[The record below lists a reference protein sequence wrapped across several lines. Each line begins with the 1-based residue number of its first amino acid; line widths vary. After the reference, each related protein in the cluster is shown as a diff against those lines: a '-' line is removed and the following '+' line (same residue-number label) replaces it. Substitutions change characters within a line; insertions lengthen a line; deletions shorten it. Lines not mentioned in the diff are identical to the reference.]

1 MAGFEFFAGIDWGS
15 ETHHVFV
22 VDGDGKTIGQRAFGH
37 SGAGLAE
44 MTDWLLGT
52 TSTEPQAIGV
62 AIEVPHGPVVE
73 TMMERGFTVHSVNPK
88 QLDRFRDR
96 WSPAGAKDDR
106 RDAWTLADALRTDN
120 QAFRRLDPAAAEIV
134 ELREWSRIASDLT
147 RDQTRLVNRARQH
160 LWRYYPQF
168 LKVESNLAR
177 PWVRELWSLVPTPE
191 KARRI
196 RTRTVANLLKRH
208 RVRRISAED
217 VLERLREPAVSVAPG
232 TTEAAA
238 AHLQVV
244 FSQLAVTGQQL
255 VRAYREM
262 DRLTAVLP
270 GSAEEGRGTPAQ
282 RDVDILSSLPGIGR
296 IVLATLLAEAHDAV
310 RRRDYQALRCLCGVA
325 PVTRRSGKSVI
336 VMRRLAAH
344 NRLQDAVYHWA
355 SVAIQHDAISKTKYA
370 ALRAR
375 GHRHARALRSVADRL
390 LQVACAMLQNRT
402 LFDSGLRRQAR
413 AA

>member
-1 MAGFEFFAGIDWGS
+1 MASFEFFAGIDWGS
-15 ETHHVFV
+15 ETHHVCL
-22 VDGDGKTIGQRAFGH
+22 VDSDGKTLGERAFRH

-52 TSTEPQAIGV
+52 TSTQPHAIGV

-73 TMMERGFTVHSVNPK
+73 TMMERGFTVHAVNPK

-106 RDAWTLADALRTDN
+106 RDAWTLADALRTDDK
-120 QAFRRLDPAAAEIV
+120 AFRRLDPAAPEIV

-147 RDQTRLVNRARQH
+147 RDQTRLVNRARQQ

-177 PWVRELWSLVPTPE
+177 PWVRELWGLAPTPE

-208 RVRRISAED
+208 RVRRMSAED
-217 VLERLREPAVSVAPG
+217 VLERLREPPVAVAPG
-232 TTEAAA
+232 TTEAAV
-238 AHLQVV
+238 AHLEVV
-244 FSQLAVTGQQL
+244 WSQLAVTGQQL
-255 VRAYREM
+255 ARAYREM
-262 DRLTAVLP
+262 DRLTAAVS
-270 GSAEEGRGTPAQ
+270 GSEKESGTPVQ
-282 RDVDILSSLPGIGR
+282 RDVDILNSLPGIGR

-310 RRRDYQALRCLCGVA
+310 GRRDYQALRCLCGVA

-355 SVAIQHDAISKTKYA
+355 GVAIQHDTISKSKYA

-402 LFDSGLRRQAR
+402 LFDPGLRRQVGVA
-413 AA
+413 